1 MELIKSFY
9 LNHFSTLLK
18 TSLSLIKLFFH
29 LFLNKKKIIFIYFPV
44 KAYYRNIIEIKKALH
59 KNKNLDIYLLFNRN
73 SSEIIKNYKDSYFLD
88 INYLKYIPFSNI
100 ILKKVNIFISSYVTY
115 VFPPNSKNIYICH
128 DIYDAPMVNKVIEK
142 KLFLSL
148 AKLHYIFLSSSNVV
162 NYFTNKFVEFGYN
175 LKKIPLLVDTGYLK
189 LDNVIKELKKIKNT
203 KSHILVAP
211 TFSGQMKNY
220 NMNDSLQIIIKS
232 ILLKGEKVIFRPHP
246 LDLTNKGNINRVEK
260 ILNRF
265 KKNVNFLYDNSSSYI
280 DSYSKAKLLIT
291 DFSGTAYTFAYSTLR
306 PVIFFSKNEVI
317 FKKNKV
323 SSLFYFKDRNTVG
336 LISKNIN
343 ELLSS
348 IKKINQK
355 KTYNKNKIFNLRKKR
370 IKYVNKS
377 LNQTVMH
384 ILKICKTL

>member
-1 MELIKSFY
+1 M
-9 LNHFSTLLK
+9 
-18 TSLSLIKLFFH
+18 
-29 LFLNKKKIIFIYFPV
+29 V
-44 KAYYRNIIEIKKALH
+44 K
-59 KNKNLDIYLLFNRN
+59 
-73 SSEIIKNYKDSYFLD
+73 
-88 INYLKYIPFSNI
+88 
-100 ILKKVNIFISSYVTY
+100 
-115 VFPPNSKNIYICH
+115 
-128 DIYDAPMVNKVIEK
+128 KVIEK

-162 NYFTNKFVEFGYN
+162 NYFTNKFVEFGHN

-189 LDNVIKELKKIKNT
+189 LDNVIKELKKIKNV

-211 TFSGQMKNY
+211 TFSGILKNY
-220 NMNDSLQIIIKS
+220 NMSDKLHIIIES

-246 LDLTNKGNINRVEK
+246 LDLTNKGNINKVEK

-355 KTYNKNKIFNLRKKR
+355 KTYNKNKILFINKNFLKNLKYKINFYKKK
-370 IKYVNKS
+370 IINQCTNLNKPV
-377 LNQTVMH
+377 LFYCANQLTK
-384 ILKICKTL
+384 IYLEICKKNKIEIKNIIDGNKFFLSKYLGNVRIINYEALKKKANYKIIINHLEKSVRKNIKNKIKFKKKILSVEDSKLL

>member
-1 MELIKSFY
+1 M
-9 LNHFSTLLK
+9 
-18 TSLSLIKLFFH
+18 FF
-29 LFLNKKKIIFIYFPV
+29 
-44 KAYYRNIIEIKKALH
+44 RQ
-59 KNKNLDIYLLFNRN
+59 
-73 SSEIIKNYKDSYFLD
+73 
-88 INYLKYIPFSNI
+88 
-100 ILKKVNIFISSYVTY
+100 IL
-115 VFPPNSKNIYICH
+115 NIYICH
-128 DIYDAPMVNKVIEK
+128 DIYDSPMVKKVIEK

-162 NYFTNKFVEFGYN
+162 NYFTNKFVEFGHN

-189 LDNVIKELKKIKNT
+189 LDNVIKELKKIKNV

-211 TFSGQMKNY
+211 TFSGILKNY
-220 NMNDSLQIIIKS
+220 NMSDKLHIIIES

-246 LDLTNKGNINRVEK
+246 LDLTNKGNINKVEK